1 MISRSEVPMA
11 DAPFDRR
18 AFFEGGPLGV
28 EGDEV
33 EDFAA
38 ARCMNFMPISPLDIV
53 LGVFPDML
61 AVTCGGWGSV

>member
-38 ARCMNFMPISPLDIV
+38 ARCMNYTRISI
-53 LGVFPDML
+53 FP
-61 AVTCGGWGSV
+61 